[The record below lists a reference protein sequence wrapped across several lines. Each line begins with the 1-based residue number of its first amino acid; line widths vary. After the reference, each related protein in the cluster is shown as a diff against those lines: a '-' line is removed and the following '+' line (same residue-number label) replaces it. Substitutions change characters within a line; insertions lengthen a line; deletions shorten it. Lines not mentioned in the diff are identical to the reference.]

1 MPKSKSRATTSSTA
15 SEDPKNIFSKAW
27 FKSRRQKKNKN
38 QLLRYTTRLTE
49 LEKIKNPNDW
59 QKNQIAHSKD
69 QIKKYSDKNLKTSKT
84 SASIR
89 GDQKKNESKTEI
101 KDKKVNNK
109 EVKNKKVVNNNNKKV
124 NQNNKEVKSNN
135 NKEVTKEKPK
145 YKQVSQEELDKK
157 IKQMSKPKEKPDP
170 LKDYRRGEG
179 TKLGKD
185 TRITKRLKK
194 AGWTEDRLAAKRK
207 AHAEWK
213 ANRKKKK
220 SKLKIGG

>member
-1 MPKSKSRATTSSTA
+1 MASKFNTGYSFNTTKLTKKITKDS
-15 SEDPKNIFSKAW
+15 
-27 FKSRRQKKNKN
+27 KKNKF
-38 QLLRYTTRLTE
+38 
-49 LEKIKNPNDW
+49 KIKPPEFIYTS
-59 QKNQIAHSKD
+59 NQ
-69 QIKKYSDKNLKTSKT
+69 
-84 SASIR
+84 R
-89 GDQKKNESKTEI
+89 GRRVKKKNPKYAEWLKRNQKIDQQVDKYVKDRKVPINKDLTKDNSK
-101 KDKKVNNK
+101 
-109 EVKNKKVVNNNNKKV
+109 KNKKSN
-124 NQNNKEVKSNN
+124 EVKNN

-145 YKQVSQEELDKK
+145 YKQVSQKELDAKVK
-157 IKQMSKPKEKPDP
+157 EMSKPKEKPDP

-220 SKLKIGG
+220 NKLKIGG